1 MKKYIPFIFAIILF
15 SACSKGHKTY
25 RIGVSQCSSGAWR
38 DKVNCEMLSAQHL
51 YDNDVKLSIANCYD
65 DANKQALQID
75 SFIEAKVDLM
85 IVSPYEYARISSSI
99 ARAKKKGIP
108 VVLFDRKIK
117 SSDYTAYI
125 GGDNIDAGK
134 KIGEYVVRLI
144 NEHLGEKLGRRPI
157 VWEMTGPMS
166 MTPAQERHE
175 GFRKVIL
182 QKGTIDYYYTSTD
195 WTPEDCYRQMKQY
208 LKEGKRVDVLFCHS
222 DIDAIGAYKAA
233 KEMNLEKQTLFLGVD
248 GLPGKN
254 GGLEQVQ
261 KGVLAGTYIYPT
273 HGEEIISLALKILE
287 GKTYPKNT
295 SFKSMVV
302 SPKNVDDIILSTNL
316 LMKQNEYLNTI
327 QNKLENYLGLY
338 NTQRGV
344 LYIAIVAILLLL
356 IGLLVIW
363 KAVKAIKRSNNKYMQ
378 ASMKMKQLNEEQ
390 TLFYTNASHQLKTP
404 LTLII
409 GPLKM
414 LSEKSSISGS
424 EREMLDVLVRNVKQ
438 LDRLVSNVLNFR
450 KEINSAI
457 ADENA
462 EEAGAI
468 DVNKRNDIKEGHTEL
483 LLKTDNDELSTILI
497 VDDNDDMRK
506 YLRTIL
512 AANYYVIEAS
522 DGQSGFQLARE
533 SVPDLILSD
542 VMMPVMDGL
551 QFCKYIKEDNITSHI
566 PVILLTARSTQQ
578 QQIEGFEHGADA
590 YITKPFNAELLM
602 SRINNL
608 LISRFKLRRCF
619 AESVDSHELVKEDN
633 IVQLSTPDSR
643 FLDALK
649 NAIDKHMGNA
659 HLKMDDLGEELGIS
673 RVQLYRKVKAL
684 TGLSPVELLRKIRLQ
699 KAYSLLLN
707 SDLTVSEIAYEVG
720 FGTPSYFSS
729 CFKKQFDKYPTD
741 IRK

>member
-1 MKKYIPFIFAIILF
+1 
-15 SACSKGHKTY
+15 
-25 RIGVSQCSSGAWR
+25 
-38 DKVNCEMLSAQHL
+38 
-51 YDNDVKLSIANCYD
+51 
-65 DANKQALQID
+65 
-75 SFIEAKVDLM
+75 
-85 IVSPYEYARISSSI
+85 
-99 ARAKKKGIP
+99 
-108 VVLFDRKIK
+108 
-117 SSDYTAYI
+117 
-125 GGDNIDAGK
+125 
-134 KIGEYVVRLI
+134 
-144 NEHLGEKLGRRPI
+144 
-157 VWEMTGPMS
+157 
-166 MTPAQERHE
+166 
-175 GFRKVIL
+175 
-182 QKGTIDYYYTSTD
+182 
-195 WTPEDCYRQMKQY
+195 
-208 LKEGKRVDVLFCHS
+208 
-222 DIDAIGAYKAA
+222 
-233 KEMNLEKQTLFLGVD
+233 
-248 GLPGKN
+248 
-254 GGLEQVQ
+254 
-261 KGVLAGTYIYPT
+261 
-273 HGEEIISLALKILE
+273 
-287 GKTYPKNT
+287 
-295 SFKSMVV
+295 
-302 SPKNVDDIILSTNL
+302 
-316 LMKQNEYLNTI
+316 MKQNEYLNTI

-512 AANYYVIEAS
+512 AANYYVIEAF

-590 YITKPFNAELLM
+590 YITKPFN
-602 SRINNL
+602 
-608 LISRFKLRRCF
+608 
-619 AESVDSHELVKEDN
+619 
-633 IVQLSTPDSR
+633 
-643 FLDALK
+643 
-649 NAIDKHMGNA
+649 
-659 HLKMDDLGEELGIS
+659 
-673 RVQLYRKVKAL
+673 
-684 TGLSPVELLRKIRLQ
+684 
-699 KAYSLLLN
+699 
-707 SDLTVSEIAYEVG
+707 
-720 FGTPSYFSS
+720 
-729 CFKKQFDKYPTD
+729 KK
-741 IRK
+741 